1 MTARS
6 LLVGTLSVAACLAIS
21 AAFTDASAEMKKKGG
36 GVGICISKP
45 QPVCN
50 LFLNAVCVKKSKCG
64 GCLEWKCQGYQPPGK
79 KK

>member
-1 MTARS
+1 MTVRS
-6 LLVGTLSVAACLAIS
+6 LLVGAFSVAACFAVS
-21 AAFTDASAEMKKKGG
+21 AAFSDASAEMRKKAG

-50 LFLNAVCVKKSKCG
+50 FFLSAVCVKKSKCG
-64 GCLEWKCQGYQPPGK
+64 GCLEWKCQGYRAPGK